1 MVWLPHTGHRRGNNR
16 SGIAATCR
24 SVLSS
29 ASGSAIKRI
38 KAGVKAR
45 PLQRPCQGS
54 IGVPGLHPPGKLQ
67 YRTKK
72 RILLSAYQRHSN
84 AYIKTL
90 ASIYTNI
97 ASYFSRQ
104 VGAADDHVLSQ
115 RYTHLPSPSHRYRQP
130 AVYIDDT

>member
-16 SGIAATCR
+16 SGIAATSR
-24 SVLSS
+24 SVLFS

-45 PLQRPCQGS
+45 PLQRPAKVRSGS
-54 IGVPGLHPPGKLQ
+54 GPSPSGKSQ

-84 AYIKTL
+84 AYITTL
-90 ASIYTNI
+90 AGIYTNI
-97 ASYFSRQ
+97 ASYFSRL
-104 VGAADDHVLSQ
+104 VGDAGHLGWRDHSM
-115 RYTHLPSPSHRYRQP
+115 
-130 AVYIDDT
+130 